1 MAIKVKTAAAAAT
14 AEEQNRTEL
23 STRPLNVEGRKE
35 KEEKK
40 DKKTAR
46 KPEIDA
52 ISSAQPSSAQLPILF
67 FAASNL
73 ITTSTHWL
81 LTACTAAAD
90 LLEREQVSLRKVS
103 FLKREGKS

>member
-35 KEEKK
+35 EEKK
-40 DKKTAR
+40 VKKTAR

>member
-23 STRPLNVEGRKE
+23 STRPLHVEGRKE

-52 ISSAQPSSAQLPILF
+52 ILQLSPAQLSSTPH
-67 FAASNL
+67 AAY
-73 ITTSTHWL
+73 
-81 LTACTAAAD
+81 
-90 LLEREQVSLRKVS
+90 S
-103 FLKREGKS
+103 FLCCF